1 LGSQSGKSAFISCF
15 LIGWIS
21 IPFGELLIQGRI
33 KFLDIRGFSW
43 LTQAKSAEELKKRAF
58 RTEIMG
64 GRAAYF
70 G

>member
-1 LGSQSGKSAFISCF
+1 VAVVDGLQAGGGVVAV
-15 LIGWIS
+15 G
-21 IPFGELLIQGRI
+21 GAAQG
-33 KFLDIRGFSW
+33 DIRGFSW

>member
-1 LGSQSGKSAFISCF
+1 MPHQA
-15 LIGWIS
+15 
-21 IPFGELLIQGRI
+21 
-33 KFLDIRGFSW
+33 DIRGFSW